1 MGDTAHTNLLL
12 KYIWSLYFLCRTNNL
27 TILNKMCVYIF
38 QSNFHTHFSLFLIIT
53 WCSTH
58 QTFSILFWDSYLG
71 FWRFYLMLVDC
82 ATYATSILHFNIL
95 IIFMSFSTKCK
106 TYSFHFYK
114 LIFSQKQGHNWIILL
129 CKFYELTITHKLI
142 RNFSYFSIFSHA
154 ITFCIYR
161 CHFLITIFVFKPNI
175 LSSDSFQHAWYSVT
189 SLLYTA
195 TYSVLCVACVMLWC
209 VCVCV
214 SLQLS

>member
-1 MGDTAHTNLLL
+1 
-12 KYIWSLYFLCRTNNL
+12 
-27 TILNKMCVYIF
+27 MCIF
-38 QSNFHTHFSLFLIIT
+38 FSQIFTHIFHFFSLSHDAQRTKL
-53 WCSTH
+53 S
-58 QTFSILFWDSYLG
+58 QYFSGIHILDSG
-71 FWRFYLMLVDC
+71 RFYSMLVDC

-129 CKFYELTITHKLI
+129 CKFLELTITHKLI

-195 TYSVLCVACVMLWC
+195 TYRVLCATCVTSWC